1 MNAKNLFLGGL
12 LWGMCAAASV
22 AAPVTDEGNI
32 VLPTKAQADWQR
44 KECIMF
50 VHYGPAAFQGR
61 EYDNWSSDI
70 RKMYMSKLDT
80 DQWCEVAR
88 SWGAKMII
96 FVAKH
101 CGGFCWWQTDTSD
114 YGVKNTPW
122 RNGEGDV
129 MKDLSASCKK
139 YGLDM
144 GVYVYPGDE
153 HWGAGIGSGG
163 VTKDPSKQEAYNKIY
178 RQQLEELL
186 SGYGT
191 MKEVWFDGNCH
202 IPVKD
207 ILGRYASEAVIFQG
221 KHATIRWVG
230 NEDGFAP
237 DPNWYTV
244 NKKDMQSGGATAVHS
259 DVNGDVYAPVEVD
272 VPFLKNGGHKWFWSA
287 GSDSLLMSRKQL
299 MELYFNSVGR
309 GSVLLLNATPDTTGL
324 IPASHVQ
331 RYKDFGETI
340 RRYFDNPLAKT
351 AGKSTQLQCTLDA
364 PEDVN
369 CIMLQEDLMK
379 GQRITSYQ
387 VEGSLDGNKWEVL
400 CKGTS
405 VGNKKIDRFA
415 TRKVKSVR
423 LVVNRSKATPC
434 VENFSVFCLP
444 EDAIQTVSSEDAPV
458 TVSAWEY
465 TTYSPDEWTD
475 VMLDLTPYM
484 NSIGQYELVFRTTGY
499 DYQDNRPSGLEVA
512 DVQLEMYGSAMN
524 AALQEVKSQNK
535 FIITRSQQTLDDF
548 PTVIRMKVKRRP
560 CKSIGV
566 ISLQKIKY

>member
-207 ILGRYASEAVIFQG
+207 ILDQYASEAVIFQG

-237 DPNWYTV
+237 NPNWYTV

-364 PEDVN
+364 PADVN